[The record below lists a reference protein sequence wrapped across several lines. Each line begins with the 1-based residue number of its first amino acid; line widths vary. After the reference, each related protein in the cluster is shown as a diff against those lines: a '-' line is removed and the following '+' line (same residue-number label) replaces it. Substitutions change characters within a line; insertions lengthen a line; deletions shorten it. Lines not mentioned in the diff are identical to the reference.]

1 MVAVLDSRF
10 VLAVAATSV
19 LWVISGLLALV
30 SGIAFAAGGA
40 SRHLWIRSVSWSAI
54 NIARGIPTSVV
65 VVGAGVVGIQLTSP
79 AALPQLFPG
88 TAQEFQLVGILI
100 AVAIALGSAG
110 RLAVIFIGHDH
121 AADRRH
127 TRQPR
132 PHTATNQPAAGTQG
146 SSVQSLRSVG
156 RPDRTDTF
164 AHRLRGV
171 GDVRASVTSTVLVGR
186 QSPRT
191 RPSRLDHALCRCAAY
206 RRSAPPRTRT
216 TSPYGIRVLCCA
228 LRPGEDRRT
237 PGQGEG
243 PHQGRGRAGP
253 PNAVGYRWS
262 KSIRRLR

>member
-110 RLAVIFIGHDH
+110 HLAVIFIASRGTV
-121 AADRRH
+121 RRH
-127 TRQPR
+127 LLLQAKVMGMSWARRTGLLFQESARAAMPATSAR
-132 PHTATNQPAAGTQG
+132 MVHHLHNTAFAGLFPVFELFGLMQE
-146 SSVQSLRSVG
+146 RI
-156 RPDRTDTF
+156 
-164 AHRLRGV
+164 
-171 GDVRASVTSTVLVGR
+171 TSTFLVWEYLLLGAAVYVALSGVIWLCARFLEKWLGGNLRR
-186 QSPRT
+186 QQRHVV
-191 RPSRLDHALCRCAAY
+191 DE
-206 RRSAPPRTRT
+206 APAQRT
-216 TSPYGIRVLCCA
+216 TL
-228 LRPGEDRRT
+228 T
-237 PGQGEG
+237 
-243 PHQGRGRAGP
+243 GR
-253 PNAVGYRWS
+253 
-262 KSIRRLR
+262 